1 MRCPNCKTVN
11 DPQIARTTNGVAEVV
26 GPNSSAKRKASP
38 TVRDYA
44 SPLCAFRAHAP
55 RSLAAQN
62 GPPAKRS
69 SPTPQPKQPRPP
81 SNGAGSSSDVK
92 PEPEPPSGPRVDEI
106 LQMRPAARG
115 GTEYLVKWRPEEGAS
130 AARPDS
136 WETQSGLD
144 QKAISAFH
152 ARQSNGNGAAY
163 RSLSAVDERSPKSRF
178 AARAAAPAAAR
189 PRAPAADA
197 RGAHNNSKPGKQPNS
212 NDKAKTVKRES
223 GIDVDDL
230 DEFDIEEASEAIS
243 AKPKAVKRGG
253 SGSAGGPG
261 TPGGSAPEPSARRPR
276 RTRARRRPP

>member
-1 MRCPNCKTVN
+1 MAAPAGSRLRLVCSNCTTLCEVSIPASATQKPVRYQVRCPNCKTVN

-38 TVRDYA
+38 TVRAYA

-62 GPPAKRS
+62 GGPPPKRV
-69 SPTPQPKQPRPP
+69 SPPPPKRPP

-163 RSLSAVDERSPKSRF
+163 RSLSAVDERSPKSRC
-178 AARAAAPAAAR
+178 AARRRRSRTPPAA
-189 PRAPAADA
+189 RAPAADA
-197 RGAHNNSKPGKQPNS
+197 R
-212 NDKAKTVKRES
+212 
-223 GIDVDDL
+223 
-230 DEFDIEEASEAIS
+230 
-243 AKPKAVKRGG
+243 
-253 SGSAGGPG
+253 
-261 TPGGSAPEPSARRPR
+261 AR
-276 RTRARRRPP
+276 AQQ

>member
-1 MRCPNCKTVN
+1 MAAPAGSRLRLVCSNCTTLCEVSIPASATQKPVRYQVRCPNCKTVN

-38 TVRDYA
+38 TVRAYA

-163 RSLSAVDERSPKSRF
+163 RSLSAVDERSPKSRC
-178 AARAAAPAAAR
+178 AALAAAAPAAAR

-197 RGAHNNSKPGKQPNS
+197 RGAHKQQTGE
-212 NDKAKTVKRES
+212 AA
-223 GIDVDDL
+223 
-230 DEFDIEEASEAIS
+230 EFERQGEDGEAGE
-243 AKPKAVKRGG
+243 RDRR
-253 SGSAGGPG
+253 
-261 TPGGSAPEPSARRPR
+261 RRPR
-276 RTRARRRPP
+276 RV

>member
-1 MRCPNCKTVN
+1 MAAPAGSRLRLVCSNCTTLCEVSIPASATQKPVRYQVRCPNCKTVN

-130 AARPDS
+130 TARPDS

-163 RSLSAVDERSPKSRF
+163 RSLSAVDERSPKSRC
-178 AARAAAPAAAR
+178 A
-189 PRAPAADA
+189 
-197 RGAHNNSKPGKQPNS
+197 
-212 NDKAKTVKRES
+212 
-223 GIDVDDL
+223 
-230 DEFDIEEASEAIS
+230 
-243 AKPKAVKRGG
+243 
-253 SGSAGGPG
+253 
-261 TPGGSAPEPSARRPR
+261 
-276 RTRARRRPP
+276 ARRRPPLTPPARARPPPTPAARTTVNRGSSRIRTTRRRR

>member
-1 MRCPNCKTVN
+1 MAAPAGSRLRLVCSNCTTLCEVSIPASATQKPVRYQVRCPNCKTVN

-38 TVRDYA
+38 TVRAYA

-62 GPPAKRS
+62 GGPPPKRV
-69 SPTPQPKQPRPP
+69 SPPPPKRPP

-178 AARAAAPAAAR
+178 AARAAAAPAAAR

-197 RGAHNNSKPGKQPNS
+197 P
-212 NDKAKTVKRES
+212 
-223 GIDVDDL
+223 
-230 DEFDIEEASEAIS
+230 
-243 AKPKAVKRGG
+243 
-253 SGSAGGPG
+253 
-261 TPGGSAPEPSARRPR
+261 RPR
-276 RTRARRRPP
+276 TTVNRGSSRIQTTRRRR